1 MIDHTRLSELRTH
14 EFSKSLR
21 GYSPQEVDDFLHTLF
36 DEVSAILDKTA
47 ALATRVEDLEEEKES
62 LRKREESLG
71 STLVA
76 AQSAAEEWKS
86 VARREA
92 DQIIREARSEAEERI
107 RKAEEEVEVI
117 LQAARERA
125 GAFEEGRGRL
135 RQDLSLTL
143 SRLRGELD
151 ALYEAMDRW
160 EKGVSDL
167 GKGPGIEERLP

>member
-21 GYSPQEVDDFLHTLF
+21 GYSPQDVDEFLHKLF
-36 DEVSAILDKTA
+36 DDVGEVIEKVA
-47 ALATRVEDLEEEKES
+47 ALSLRVRELEEEKDS

-71 STLVA
+71 ATLLA
-76 AQSAAEEWKS
+76 AQTAAEEWRS

-92 DQIIREARSEAEERI
+92 DQILREARSEAEDRV
-107 RKAEEEVEVI
+107 RKAHEEAEGI
-117 LQAARERA
+117 LRDARERA
-125 GAFEEGRGRL
+125 GTYEEARGRL

-143 SRLRGELD
+143 SRMRGEFD

-160 EKGVSDL
+160 EKGVSDI
-167 GKGPGIEERLP
+167 GKGPGVEEDFP